1 MTWLPRAC
9 AFALLATAC
18 FNPSDDDEG
27 ASDTGSTSGSNDD
40 SATDTVTT
48 TMTSSVSATNP
59 TMGDDDDDDATDPTG
74 ITATDPDDTGDDVD
88 GTTADPDADTGTTDP
103 GTTTDTGE
111 PTVCNPVGDDCAND
125 EYCDAPDCVTQGV
138 CVARPKTTSPTMAPA
153 CGCNDTSYWNVE
165 HAHWLGATAFE
176 TDIGGCGVGTTS
188 CGDNGDCTA
197 DGSACVTDHGLGPG
211 SCTNDELG
219 RCWAIPDNADCDGAP
234 AQPEVGFGS
243 CATGPNQCDENYL
256 LLCDAMIAGDY
267 FAICL

>member
-1 MTWLPRAC
+1 MPCLRSLC

-18 FNPSDDDEG
+18 FNPSDDDDDG
-27 ASDTGSTSGSNDD
+27 AADTGATSDADD
-40 SATDTVTT
+40 DAATDTVTT
-48 TMTSSVSATNP
+48 TMTSGVSATNP
-59 TMGDDDDDDATDPTG
+59 ANDDDDDATDPT
-74 ITATDPDDTGDDVD
+74 ITATDPSDDTSADDTTGDP
-88 GTTADPDADTGTTDP
+88 TEDTGTTDP

-111 PTVCNPVGDDCAND
+111 PAVCNPVGDDCETD

-138 CVARPKTTSPTMAPA
+138 CAPRPAMTSPTMAPA
-153 CGCNDTSYWNVE
+153 CGCNDTSYWNLE

-176 TDIGGCGVGTTS
+176 TDIAGCGVGTTS
-188 CGDNGDCTA
+188 CGDGGDCIA
-197 DGSACVTDHGLGPG
+197 DGSECVTDHGLGSG

-219 RCWAIPDNADCDGAP
+219 RCWAIPDNADCEGAP

-256 LLCDAMIAGDY
+256 LLCDALIAGDY